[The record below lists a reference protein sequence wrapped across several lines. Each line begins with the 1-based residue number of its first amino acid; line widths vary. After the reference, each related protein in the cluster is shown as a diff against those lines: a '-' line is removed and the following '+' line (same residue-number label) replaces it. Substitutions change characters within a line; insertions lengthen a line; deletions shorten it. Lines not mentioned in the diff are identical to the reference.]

1 MHGLQE
7 INHTNSVNPAS
18 VANQFLMEYY
28 RGNSYVGW
36 NMVAYLFDT
45 NCIVYFKENL
55 FNNFY
60 DFINYI
66 SSENIKRANYGF
78 IKSKWFVISSDIML
92 INTIGTLQFVSF
104 NNLLTNI
111 LPFSEIFILKINK
124 NNVVKC
130 THHNMNII
138 SV

>member
-1 MHGLQE
+1 MHRLQE
-7 INHTNSVNPAS
+7 INHTSNVNPAS

-28 RGNSYVGW
+28 RGNSNVGW
-36 NMVAYLFDT
+36 NTVAYLFDA
-45 NCIVYFKENL
+45 NCVVCFKDKL

-60 DFINYI
+60 DFINHI

-92 INTIGTLQFVSF
+92 VNTIGTLQFVSF
-104 NNLLTNI
+104 NNLVTNVSS
-111 LPFSEIFILKINK
+111 FSENFVLKINE
-124 NNVVKC
+124 NNVIKC
-130 THHNMNII
+130 THHIMNII